1 MNLEE
6 DAMLV
11 AIGEMSMDQARDKW
25 ADEWSDF
32 CRELTRWRSVH
43 QLLRVA
49 QLRSNL
55 RLATEKSMSIEER
68 IKSGLADLENIKG
81 VLNGLYQDIQ
91 TREKMNETL
100 KDEISSMGRIHHGYT
115 QRKLG
120 NIKASPSS
128 FDPMYSPAPKTRSG
142 KQMYSERVNEI
153 ARRAVYGQQ
162 MDYLEHQLKS
172 TEKNR
177 TLLKLE
183 IEKNEILADTG
194 NAMIAANR
202 RRLGQLKDQY
212 DASKTYAMG
221 LLVADVFYSL
231 AAALQG
237 DIY

>member
-32 CRELTRWRSVH
+32 CRALTRWRSVH

-55 RLATEKSMSIEER
+55 RLATEKSMSVEER
-68 IKSGLADLENIKG
+68 IKSGLADLEQIKG

-115 QRKLG
+115 ERKLG
-120 NIKASPSS
+120 NISASPSS

-162 MDYLEHQLKS
+162 LEYLEHQLKS

-183 IEKNEILADTG
+183 IEKTDILVDSG
-194 NAMIAANR
+194 NAMIAASR
-202 RRLGQLKDQY
+202 RKLGQLKDQY

>member
-32 CRELTRWRSVH
+32 CRALTRWKSVH

-55 RLATEKSMSIEER
+55 RLATEKSMSVEER
-68 IKSGLADLENIKG
+68 IKSGLADLEAITNA
-81 VLNGLYQDIQ
+81 LNGLYQDVQ
-91 TREKMNETL
+91 NHEKMNETL
-100 KDEISSMGRIHHGYT
+100 KDQISSMSKIHHGYT
-115 QRKLG
+115 ERKRG
-120 NIKASPSS
+120 VSSAAPSS

-162 MDYLEHQLKS
+162 MEYLEPMLKS
-172 TEKNR
+172 AETKR
-177 TLLKLE
+177 KLLDKE
-183 IEKNEILADTG
+183 IEKNEVLAETG
-194 NAMIAANR
+194 NMLLAANR
-202 RRLGQLKDQY
+202 EKLGQLKDQY